1 MAAFLFKVFTLTI
14 RTVAKPLSK
23 QVEAYVLKHP
33 TLRKPVIDLAQVSSS
48 MHFSLLGVSE
58 SAFHPSIA
66 PQPGCLVLNMLSYA
80 LACRCCTDWTFGSIV
95 ALRGS
100 LPRSSWETLARKM
113 LWNWQAKSS
122 VRRSFGW

>member
-48 MHFSLLGVSE
+48 MHFLLLGVSE
-58 SAFHPSIA
+58 SAVHPSIA
-66 PQPGCLVLNMLSYA
+66 LQHGCLVLNMSSYA
-80 LACRCCTDWTFGSIV
+80 LACRCCTDWTFGSTV
-95 ALRGS
+95 ARRGS
-100 LPRSSWETLARKM
+100 LLRSSWET
-113 LWNWQAKSS
+113 
-122 VRRSFGW
+122 